1 MERVARLPRNMVLRS
16 KVDDRYLHYI
26 WDRQIAGESYFECM
40 ATRRI
45 LEAVSPFVKL
55 EVIPSS
61 TDPSSSVHIRCS
73 HNGKYWRVQRI
84 NTVSTVSATADAQE
98 EDVSKGGECTLFQP
112 VLSPDSDNATVW
124 FRHLASGN
132 LVEVFPNDQIP
143 LLHRLGVCYSRAVT
157 PGALFEFME
166 WESYESKLEAEN
178 QELRDKI
185 QELKDRI
192 RELEDKVAGLEL
204 REEERKA
211 KLEEEKLTLQ
221 SMVVSAWDSFQLD
234 VRAGIDPVKA

>member
-1 MERVARLPRNMVLRS
+1 MARVAGLPRNMVLRS
-16 KVDDRYLHYI
+16 KVEDRYLHYI
-26 WDRQIAGESYFECM
+26 WDREIAGESYFECM
-40 ATRRI
+40 GTHRI

-55 EVIPSS
+55 EVIPST
-61 TDPSSSVHIRCS
+61 TDPSSLVHIRCS
-73 HNGKYWRVQRI
+73 HNGKYWRVLRI
-84 NTVSTVSATADAQE
+84 NTVSTLSATADAPE

-112 VLSPDSDNATVW
+112 VFGPDSDSTTVW
-124 FRHLASGN
+124 FRHLGN
-132 LVEVFPNDQIP
+132 RNQVEVFPNNQIP
-143 LLHRLGVCYSRAVT
+143 LLHRLGVCYSAVT
-157 PGALFEFME
+157 DARFFEFME
-166 WESYESKLEAEN
+166 WESNESRLEAEN